1 MLPLKYT
8 KNRLI
13 AFIGELNKLLTSEFP
28 YYHPE
33 EALHLLKRRF
43 EYYLIALD
51 KIDPQ
56 DEDSIRKLCNVS
68 NQRIAQYLPY
78 LGFILRS
85 TNVRNAFEVFGPVL
99 RLAGDIVEPEVS
111 ISKRKTRLI
120 LSSEWYYSPI
130 IFHHLIELPHFVLVG
145 LPAPESSNPLLVP
158 LYGHELGHLVWA
170 NKKVIDQIKPK
181 IRGII
186 FEKIRSQFPK
196 KKIEDI
202 ADLFYFETWSFAEK
216 WALKYAEET
225 FCDLLGLYIFKT
237 SFLHAFS
244 YLISPIISPSRLYQ
258 KYPSMKVRVN
268 NLVKAAINFSVGIPE
283 GEAGYTSL
291 FDDSIIS
298 KELSKEEKFLVSLAD
313 NALEGIIDQL
323 INIAKEIAD
332 STVFNDKLKKY
343 SPSPDERDRIYNRFV
358 QVVPA
363 EKCKTL
369 SDILNAAWKAYKDP
383 ALWEN
388 IPKIKEKK
396 EHVLKNL
403 VLKNIEVFEYEQ
415 ILGES
420 E

>member
-1 MLPLKYT
+1 M
-8 KNRLI
+8 
-13 AFIGELNKLLTSEFP
+13 
-28 YYHPE
+28 
-33 EALHLLKRRF
+33 
-43 EYYLIALD
+43 
-51 KIDPQ
+51 
-56 DEDSIRKLCNVS
+56 
-68 NQRIAQYLPY
+68 
-78 LGFILRS
+78 
-85 TNVRNAFEVFGPVL
+85 
-99 RLAGDIVEPEVS
+99 
-111 ISKRKTRLI
+111 
-120 LSSEWYYSPI
+120 
-130 IFHHLIELPHFVLVG
+130 
-145 LPAPESSNPLLVP
+145 
-158 LYGHELGHLVWA
+158 
-170 NKKVIDQIKPK
+170 
-181 IRGII
+181 
-186 FEKIRSQFPK
+186 
-196 KKIEDI
+196 
-202 ADLFYFETWSFAEK
+202 
-216 WALKYAEET
+216 
-225 FCDLLGLYIFKT
+225 
-237 SFLHAFS
+237 
-244 YLISPIISPSRLYQ
+244 
-258 KYPSMKVRVN
+258 
-268 NLVKAAINFSVGIPE
+268 KAAINFSVGIPE